1 MNYNTHILS
10 NGLKVI
16 HIPSESGVAHCGLLI
31 NAGSRDEKDE
41 EQGIAHFIE
50 HLIFKGTRKR
60 KAFHILSRMDDVG
73 GEINAYTSK
82 EETCIHT
89 SFIKEEYAR
98 ALELLSDIVSNSVF
112 PVNEMDKERNVII
125 DEINSYLD
133 NPAEAIYDDFE
144 ELIFKN
150 QPLGKNIL
158 GTPSNLK
165 KFTKADIENFI
176 SKNYTPDQMI
186 VGFAGNIN
194 FTKLIRLVEKYFG
207 AFKANHSERT
217 RIPFKGYTPLNHII
231 KKNTNQAHCMIGTIA
246 HDMYSPETYTM
257 ALLDNLMGGPG
268 FNNRLNM
275 LLREKLGYVYHVE
288 SNYTAYSDVGLF
300 SVYFATE
307 HQKMEKTIDYVMKEF
322 KNLREKKLGT
332 IQLSKAKKQLYGQI
346 AITAENKSAL
356 MLSASK
362 SFLMKNKVESLKNI
376 HDKIESITAE
386 NILETAN
393 KVLYPENLSQL
404 IYK

>member
-1 MNYNTHILS
+1 MNYNTYILS

-16 HIPSESGVAHCGLLI
+16 HIPSDSGVSHCGLLI
-31 NAGSRDEKDE
+31 NAGSRDEKDD

-60 KAFHILSRMDDVG
+60 KAFHVLSRMDDVG

-89 SFIKEEYAR
+89 SFIKEEYGR

-144 ELIFKN
+144 ELVFKN

-186 VGFAGNIN
+186 IGFVGNIK
-194 FTKLIRLVEKYFG
+194 FTRLLHLVEKYFG
-207 AFKANHSERT
+207 AFKPNNSNRK
-217 RIPFKGYTPLNHII
+217 RIPFQGYNPVNKTI

-246 HDMYSPETYTM
+246 YDMHSPGTYTM
-257 ALLDNLMGGPG
+257 ALLDNLIGGPG

-288 SNYTAYSDVGLF
+288 SNYTAYSDIGLF
-300 SVYFATE
+300 SVYFGTE
-307 HQKMEKTIDYVMKEF
+307 HQKLEKTIDYVMREF
-322 KNLREKKLGT
+322 KNLRKKKLGT
-332 IQLSKAKKQLYGQI
+332 IQLSKAKKQLYGQT

-356 MLSASK
+356 MLSVSK
-362 SFLMKNKVESLKNI
+362 NYLMKNKVESLSNI
-376 HDKIESITAE
+376 HKKIESITAE

-393 KVLYPENLSQL
+393 KVLDPENLSQL